1 MKAIYKSDNRT
12 DVVIKSAIADAAWVY
27 PGDMRINPGTM
38 RCEVADTGN
47 GFIAYF
53 PSHTSHSQDY
63 YVCLD
68 YSQARD
74 LVLGLSM
81 FKKELGFEDD

>member
-1 MKAIYKSDNRT
+1 MKAIYVSDQT
-12 DVVIKSAIADAAWVY
+12 EQVVYRLNDTASVRAGDGY
-27 PGDMRINPGTM
+27 PRPGNLH
-38 RCEVADTGN
+38 CSVENTGN

-63 YVCLD
+63 YSCLD

-81 FKKELGFEDD
+81 FKKELGFEDE